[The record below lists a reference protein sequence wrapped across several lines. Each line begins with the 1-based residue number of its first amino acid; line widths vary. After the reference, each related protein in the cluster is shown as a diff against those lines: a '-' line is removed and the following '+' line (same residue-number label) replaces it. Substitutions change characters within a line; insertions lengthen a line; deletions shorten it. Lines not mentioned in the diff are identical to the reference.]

1 MINPSFVADKNNK
14 YLASLGYEIP
24 SHLPTIEVLEELEPQ
39 SNLSV
44 ARRSAI
50 LVQLVMIGFDS
61 SVEKVRTALQEF
73 SIYEFASSREQALL
87 EEKID
92 EQTKID
98 CSWLTECLQA
108 LSWCF
113 RDSTLDFEKHCDD
126 DLYTKFPEPFTGDK
140 DGTINMSDSSTI

>member
-1 MINPSFVADKNNK
+1 
-14 YLASLGYEIP
+14 
-24 SHLPTIEVLEELEPQ
+24 
-39 SNLSV
+39 
-44 ARRSAI
+44 
-50 LVQLVMIGFDS
+50 MIGFDS

-126 DLYTKFPEPFTGDK
+126 DLYTKFPEPFTNPHIFLENSVLRPFDEIYSMADLHYRFHWLSRHGAKISLSESAIRERRRALDWVI
-140 DGTINMSDSSTI
+140 GTESNWDEVPLDT